1 MLRSSYFNLLLVCVP
16 LSWAASSLRWGAV
29 PVFALNFTSL
39 IPLALVLGQITED
52 LALRYGEEG
61 ERAGWGGGRGFAASF
76 ALGCVIVGEE
86 AGGIFDARSLSFPPL
101 DFSSLRPLLSSKKK
115 RIRHPHQKAT
125 PSAASSTPPSATSS
139 R

>member
-61 ERAGWGGGRGFAASF
+61 ERAGWGGEGVRRFFCARLRHRRRKGR
-76 ALGCVIVGEE
+76 
-86 AGGIFDARSLSFPPL
+86 
-101 DFSSLRPLLSSKKK
+101 
-115 RIRHPHQKAT
+115 RHF
-125 PSAASSTPPSATSS
+125 
-139 R
+139 